1 MVVPELEVC
10 HFELARL
17 KLFYLHQLDQELLE
31 LLVLD
36 VVVEGNSHGDGFLC
50 LL

>member
-1 MVVPELEVC
+1 MVVAQLEVR

-17 KLFYLHQLDQELLE
+17 ELFYLHQLNQELLE

-36 VVVEGNSHGDGFLC
+36 VVVEGNSHGNGFFC